1 LLLRD
6 ALDQATEAK
15 RLLRQQL
22 LRLDPTGQ
30 VPTPR
35 PAPAQHQVK
44 PAAQR
49 EAVAVASNAD
59 EKAPPATE
67 DAIQLADP
75 FCETTYDAIRR
86 LTKMVGRAKVRC
98 PAVQLAPILDPRS
111 WSCGGGVIAAAFL
124 VKEHNGEYSPTALD
138 GVELGTTWKNQLLY
152 EYARSEIASFENILA
167 IESFTATGDRIEA
180 TYRLHDCLVCT
191 FGLFSAPGGLTV
203 NEGHV
208 RAIWDRRER
217 WWSIEVLKRVQV
229 RDLTPRD
236 PGSRYDF
243 GQWVNST
250 IGAALS
256 EWVNDTKI
264 LSPIL

>member
-1 LLLRD
+1 
-6 ALDQATEAK
+6 
-15 RLLRQQL
+15 LRQ
-22 LRLDPTGQ
+22 
-30 VPTPR
+30 
-35 PAPAQHQVK
+35 
-44 PAAQR
+44 
-49 EAVAVASNAD
+49 
-59 EKAPPATE
+59 
-67 DAIQLADP
+67 
-75 FCETTYDAIRR
+75 
-86 LTKMVGRAKVRC
+86 
-98 PAVQLAPILDPRS
+98 
-111 WSCGGGVIAAAFL
+111 
-124 VKEHNGEYSPTALD
+124 
-138 GVELGTTWKNQLLY
+138 LY

-167 IESFTATGDRIEA
+167 IETFTVKDALIEA
-180 TYRLHDCLVCT
+180 KYRLHDCLVCT

-208 RAIWDRRER
+208 RAVRDPRDG

-256 EWVNDTKI
+256 EWVNDTRI